1 MDYHKNGKEIAL
13 NLKSIRYFITLAHC
27 LNFTQAANQ
36 YHITQTAMSRYIAS
50 LEAQLGV
57 KLFERS
63 SRSVA
68 LTEAGKIFAEGVEK
82 IVGDY
87 EMLVERTQAAASKFQ
102 GHIKVGIGV
111 YEYSNTEQYF
121 SRFLKTYPD
130 IKIDIFQFPYSLL
143 TQKFKA
149 GELDLIITLD
159 MSKGEFRQDEIATVD
174 LFTSENVLVI
184 SREKAKE
191 YGSVSVADILHSE
204 YLVTNCEDNGP
215 SSMKML
221 KGLMERDLGFM
232 PENIVQTN
240 SLGAQLLMV
249 KNGHGAAIVPGFL
262 KEIQDESLV
271 VLNLPQ
277 EKPQQY
283 CVMMRTDCKNPA
295 AERFLQSF
303 ES

>member
-1 MDYHKNGKEIAL
+1 M
-13 NLKSIRYFITLAHC
+13 NLKSIKYFITLAHC

-63 SRSVA
+63 SRSVE

-82 IVGDY
+82 IVADY
-87 EMLVERTQAAASKFQ
+87 ELLVERAQAAASKFQ
-102 GHIKVGIGV
+102 GHIKVGIGI

-130 IKIDIFQFPYSLL
+130 IKIDIFQYTYSVL

-159 MSKGEFRQDEIATVD
+159 MSKREFHSDEIVSVD
-174 LFTSENVLVI
+174 LFTSENVLVL

-191 YGSVSVADILHSE
+191 YENVPITDILQSE

-221 KGLMERDLGFM
+221 KGLLERDLGFM
-232 PENIVQTN
+232 PQNIVQTN

-249 KNGHGAAIVPGFL
+249 KNGHGAALVPGFL
-262 KEIQDESLV
+262 KEIQDDALAIRI
-271 VLNLPQ
+271 LPQ
-277 EKPQQY
+277 KEPQQY
-283 CVMMRTDCKNPA
+283 CVIMRTDCKNPA

-303 ES
+303 EF